1 MDWPRAPS
9 GSTCLGDGTVC
20 GCVDAFQFEQ
30 NTIRSVHRFC
40 ITPLQKL
47 AYDRHPSSCHHSSV
61 SCSTT
66 ERAGRCW
73 RPPSGRRGALRLGRP
88 RESPAQGSLTSRAPL
103 LRLAC
108 ASPFP
113 RRYPPPSLAIAIDRF
128 RYARQADFSDVSQ
141 SSSSRRL
148 RVTPQAMPQGGDS
161 KRPHSLR
168 FFAIAFEVRRRIPR
182 RPLSEGACEAMG

>member
-20 GCVDAFQFEQ
+20 GCVDALQFEQ

-88 RESPAQGSLTSRAPL
+88 YESPAQGSLTRSRSSPSPGQCL
-103 LRLAC
+103 
-108 ASPFP
+108 PFP
-113 RRYPPPSLAIAIDRF
+113 RRYPPLQSCHRHLSLPLRLPGLFFGCVSDLFAEAITC
-128 RYARQADFSDVSQ
+128 YAPGNA
-141 SSSSRRL
+141 SRRRLKTSPLASLL
-148 RVTPQAMPQGGDS
+148 R
-161 KRPHSLR
+161 HC
-168 FFAIAFEVRRRIPR
+168 I
-182 RPLSEGACEAMG
+182 

>member
-20 GCVDAFQFEQ
+20 GCVDALQFEQ
-30 NTIRSVHRFC
+30 NTIRPVHRFC

-103 LRLAC
+103 LRLAS
-108 ASPFP
+108 ASPF
-113 RRYPPPSLAIAIDRF
+113 RDGIRPSNLAIAIYRF
-128 RYARQADFSDVSQ
+128 RYACQAYFSDVSQ
-141 SSSSRRL
+141 TSSPRRL
-148 RVTPQAMPQGGDS
+148 PVTPQAMPQGGNS
-161 KRPHSLR
+161 KRPHWRR
-168 FFAIAFEVRRRIPR
+168 FFAIAFEVRRCIPR
-182 RPLSEGACEAMG
+182 HPLASP

>member
-20 GCVDAFQFEQ
+20 GCVDALQFEQ

-103 LRLAC
+103 LAW
-108 ASPFP
+108 PV
-113 RRYPPPSLAIAIDRF
+113 PPPFRDGIRPPILPSPSIA
-128 RYARQADFSDVSQ
+128 S
-141 SSSSRRL
+141 
-148 RVTPQAMPQGGDS
+148 VTPARLIFRMC
-161 KRPHSLR
+161 L
-168 FFAIAFEVRRRIPR
+168 
-182 RPLSEGACEAMG
+182 RPLRRGDYLLCPR